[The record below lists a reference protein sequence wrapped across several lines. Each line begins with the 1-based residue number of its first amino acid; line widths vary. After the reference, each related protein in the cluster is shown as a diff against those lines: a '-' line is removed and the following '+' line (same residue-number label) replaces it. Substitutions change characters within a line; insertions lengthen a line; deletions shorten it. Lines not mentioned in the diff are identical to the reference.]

1 MMKKIFFVSVLFFL
15 LFAPQFEAFA
25 QSTSV
30 PNVFDMTGF
39 PQWARDLR
47 RFDVIAFGSFPFS
60 MFAVTFITDMFR
72 WNNANGMDFNDR
84 RYAPWPLKSA
94 GAIDMT
100 AEEYKRTILLAVGV
114 SLVLALTDFAIVKIR
129 QSNERR
135 RIESRPSGSYNI
147 NRGSNENDEAENG
160 GDSEP
165 ANIDEIEIDESAIA
179 GGAIAGGAAADGA
192 AAGDGFE

>member
-15 LFAPQFEAFA
+15 LFAPQFEAAA

-30 PNVFDMTGF
+30 PNVFDMTNF
-39 PQWARDLR
+39 PQWARDVR

-60 MFAVTFITDMFR
+60 MFVVTFAVDMFR
-72 WNNANGMDFNDR
+72 WYDANGLDFNDM

-94 GAIDMT
+94 GAVDMT
-100 AEEYKRTILLAVGV
+100 AEEYGRTILMAAGL
-114 SLVLALTDFAIVKIR
+114 SLVVALTDFVIVKIR

-147 NRGSNENDEAENG
+147 NRGSNENGEAEDGEAKDG

-165 ANIDEIEIDESAIA
+165 ANIEDIEIDESAA
-179 GGAIAGGAAADGA
+179 VDGAAAGGAAAG
-192 AAGDGFE
+192 GGLE